1 VNKQALEGLGAEY
14 NVYKERLV
22 GEKRQRKDL
31 VQTFRSV
38 SAKKER
44 EQEELAAV
52 MDFEGRLSKEVQQ
65 QKEGVVRIQSL
76 FEKEVKYR
84 QGVTQSTF
92 AQYLPLPLHIL
103 LAQAAFEAKK
113 WNKNNLKKK
122 KLGNS
127 NNNSLSLSLSVSIGG
142 SSDDLHEYL
151 SRLSQTSAHS
161 LLSQKKANGN
171 GNSKEGGS
179 ESESDLS
186 LQEKESILLVSL
198 HPLSVNIKM
207 DIDQGMATTAEESVV
222 GQQQQQKQSRI
233 EEEEGEEG
241 EEHVPKKKSTTSG
254 TKDNTRQ
261 SQSYRFKFYY
271 HPHLGSVFVQ
281 SSKDVVEALR
291 LMHPEDP
298 GEKLE
303 TILSLAVAKNNSNAS
318 QVDLSGE
325 KKKKSQSAATGAL
338 PAEDK
343 KVHHSSGG
351 LNKKDFPSYLGSQK
365 VETMRKFQWA
375 QDLCGVSSLGPDPS
389 NKEEEEERV
398 LSQVKTVSKKRGF
411 GRLVKGLL
419 ETTCNK

>member
-1 VNKQALEGLGAEY
+1 LKDLCRERDATSRASALTRRELHSELQALGSSKYILNHYDKRISTCLKRDSKYTDLDLDLVAEEDKQQEKAKGKAKTSNKSSSSSSSSLHIQLHQDGAMGMGVGEQVNKQALEGLGAEY

-179 ESESDLS
+179 ESES
-186 LQEKESILLVSL
+186 
-198 HPLSVNIKM
+198 
-207 DIDQGMATTAEESVV
+207 
-222 GQQQQQKQSRI
+222 
-233 EEEEGEEG
+233 
-241 EEHVPKKKSTTSG
+241 
-254 TKDNTRQ
+254 
-261 SQSYRFKFYY
+261 
-271 HPHLGSVFVQ
+271 
-281 SSKDVVEALR
+281 
-291 LMHPEDP
+291 
-298 GEKLE
+298 
-303 TILSLAVAKNNSNAS
+303 
-318 QVDLSGE
+318 
-325 KKKKSQSAATGAL
+325 
-338 PAEDK
+338 
-343 KVHHSSGG
+343 
-351 LNKKDFPSYLGSQK
+351 
-365 VETMRKFQWA
+365 
-375 QDLCGVSSLGPDPS
+375 
-389 NKEEEEERV
+389 
-398 LSQVKTVSKKRGF
+398 
-411 GRLVKGLL
+411 
-419 ETTCNK
+419 